1 MKVSLISPYPD
12 IAAFGLRTISAYLK
26 NNGHETQMIFLPDP
40 YGDNPVD
47 HVDRYDDQILE
58 ELIPLCEG
66 SGLIGITLMTNF
78 FDGAV
83 QITKRLKKSID
94 VPVIWGGV
102 HPTIR
107 PFECLEY
114 ADMVCIG
121 DGEDAILE
129 LANRIKNHEDISNIE
144 NIWLNK
150 NGEIIKNSLR
160 PLQED
165 LDIYPVPDFSLNEH
179 YISFDGRMHALSPE
193 LLKVFLKRGTVSKY
207 LNKIGYQTM
216 TGRGCPHKCTYC
228 INDTI
233 KDLYKGQRY
242 LRWRSTPHVME
253 ELLWVK
259 KNFPYVGYIWISDD
273 AFFAKTD
280 ESLRDFCNRYKEM
293 IGLPFTCLA
302 SPITITEKKMKLL
315 VDAGLIYIQMGIESG
330 SARVQELY
338 NRRRMSNERIMKAV
352 EIIHRFKEKMY
363 PPSYDF
369 ILDNPYET
377 DDDKIE
383 SLRLISK
390 IPKPFH
396 LQPFSLVLSPG
407 TRLYEMA
414 KGDGHIVCER
424 REVYTKTWS
433 MRKDNYFNML
443 MSLAKGGHF
452 PSIFLR
458 FLISKSVVKVLNSK
472 PMMPIMRYVLFFAK
486 KAYHFLKRLIN
497 RK

>member
-12 IAAFGLRTISAYLK
+12 ITAFGLRTISAYLK
-26 NNGHETQMIFLPDP
+26 KNGHETQMIFLPDP
-40 YGDNPVD
+40 YGDNPINNVA
-47 HVDRYDDQILE
+47 RYDDQILE
-58 ELIPLCEG
+58 ELIPLCKG
-66 SGLIGITLMTNF
+66 SDLIGITLMTNF

-83 QITKRLKKSID
+83 QITKGLKKGIG

-107 PFECLEY
+107 PFECLKY

-129 LANRIKNHEDISNIE
+129 LADRIRNHDDILTVE
-144 NIWLNK
+144 NIWIHK
-150 NGEIIKNSLR
+150 NGEIIKNPLR

-165 LDIYPVPDFSLNEH
+165 LDIYPAPDFNLKGH
-179 YISFDGRMHALSPE
+179 YISFNGHIHTMSPE
-193 LLKVFLKRGTVSKY
+193 LLKAYLKRGTVSKY

-228 INDTI
+228 INDSI

-242 LRWRSTPHVME
+242 LRWRSTPHVMK

-259 KNFPYVGYIWISDD
+259 KNLPHVGYIWISDD
-273 AFFAKTD
+273 AFFAKSE
-280 ESLRDFCNRYKEM
+280 ESLRNFCNQYKDL
-293 IGLPFTCLA
+293 IRLPFTCLA
-302 SPITITEKKMKLL
+302 SPITITEKKMELL
-315 VDAGLIYIQMGIESG
+315 VDAGLIYLQMGIESG
-330 SARVQELY
+330 STRIQEMY
-338 NRRRMSNERIMKAV
+338 NRKTMSNERILNAV

-414 KGDGHIVCER
+414 KEDKHIVCER

-433 MRKDNYFNML
+433 MRKESYFNML
-443 MSLAKGGHF
+443 MSLAKGGRL
-452 PSIFLR
+452 PSILLR
-458 FLISKSVVKVLNSK
+458 FLISKGVIRILNSK
-472 PMMPIMRYVLFFAK
+472 PIMPTMRYALICVK
-486 KAYHFLKRLIN
+486 KVYHFLKR
-497 RK
+497 